1 MTVRLANR
9 VNRISVSPT
18 IAVLVEAEKL
28 RARGLDV
35 IDFGPGDPN
44 FPTPAHIKEA
54 AIEALEKN
62 RTKYTATAGITPL
75 REAVC
80 RWHAQQLGS
89 SYEPSECIMCVGG
102 KHAIYNAV
110 MSLIQEGDEVL
121 IPSPYWVSFPDIV
134 KIAGGEPVFVPTE
147 ASTGFTL
154 RAGQL
159 QEAITPR
166 TRMAIIN
173 SPNNPTGAV
182 IPPAEFE
189 KIYEVCRRHG
199 VWLLTDECY
208 SHFTYGSARPYSIA
222 NIPESKPHVIVVGSL
237 SKTFSMT
244 GWRLGYAL
252 APKPVIDAMLK
263 VQSQNTSNPT
273 SISQYAGLAALTG
286 PMDSVPVMLA
296 EYARRRARILAGL
309 SAIPGVTC
317 PEPSG
322 AFYAFPD
329 VSAHLVNGSGDSTK
343 LAQHLLEREHV
354 AVVPGDAFGAPGY
367 LRISYATSIDR
378 IEEGLRRLERF
389 FASAAVARGIF
400 RLPVWRQS
408 LCLASGVLEAWR
420 LCLITVRRQLSQSG
434 KSGSRETNVPSPP
447 VPLRAALSARRG
459 PAFHPSGKGAVC
471 KRPRAF
477 RCS

>member
-1 MTVRLANR
+1 MIERFASR
-9 VNRISVSPT
+9 VDRITVSPT
-18 IAVLVEAEKL
+18 MVVLAEAEKL

-35 IDFGPGDPN
+35 VDFGPGEPD

-54 AIEALEKN
+54 AIDALARN
-62 RTKYTATAGITPL
+62 RTKYTPTAGIAPL

-89 SYEPSECIMCVGG
+89 SYEPGESIICVGG

-110 MSLIQEGDEVL
+110 MALVQEGDEVL

-147 ASTGFTL
+147 ASAGFSL
-154 RAGQL
+154 RAEHL
-159 QEAITPR
+159 QEAITSR

-189 KIYEVCRRHG
+189 RIYDLCRRHG
-199 VWLLTDECY
+199 IWLLSDECY
-208 SHFTYGSARPYSIA
+208 SHFTYGAARPYSVASIKG
-222 NIPESKPHVIVVGSL
+222 SKPHLIVVGSL

-252 APKPVIDAMLK
+252 APKPVIEAMLK
-263 VQSQNTSNPT
+263 VQSQATSNPC
-273 SISQYAGLAALTG
+273 SISQYAALAALTG
-286 PMDSVPVMLA
+286 PMDTVPVMLA

-309 SAIPGVTC
+309 SAIPGVSC

-329 VSAHLVNGSGDSTK
+329 VSAHLVDGSGDATA
-343 LAQHLLEREHV
+343 LARHLLEREHV

-367 LRISYATSIDR
+367 LRFSYATSIDR

-389 FASAAVARGIF
+389 FASAAVA
-400 RLPVWRQS
+400 L
-408 LCLASGVLEAWR
+408 
-420 LCLITVRRQLSQSG
+420 
-434 KSGSRETNVPSPP
+434 
-447 VPLRAALSARRG
+447 
-459 PAFHPSGKGAVC
+459 
-471 KRPRAF
+471 
-477 RCS
+477 